1 MELIS
6 LLVPLL
12 DPLGLTC
19 FNLGDYHLGILVP
32 YMVLAEIVAR
42 IKGEVDVTKALH
54 EPHYLQIFDFL
65 HLH

>member
-6 LLVPLL
+6 LLVPHL
-12 DPLGLTC
+12 DPLDLAC

-42 IKGEVDVTKALH
+42 IIGEEDVTEA
-54 EPHYLQIFDFL
+54 
-65 HLH
+65 

>member
-42 IKGEVDVTKALH
+42 IKGEVDVTKA
-54 EPHYLQIFDFL
+54 
-65 HLH
+65 